1 MSPLLGCCGLSPVL
15 VGILRFSDQVSKS
28 KLGCKQKR
36 VKGTAADGKAE
47 PRCLQSA
54 AKFSDIIIIVI
65 IVVIIIIVVVV
76 VVIIV
81 ISVIQLE
88 TEENYRLLKKV
99 NVTYCLHSA
108 AKNSAMLSLPSSLP
122 SP

>member
-54 AKFSDIIIIVI
+54 VKFSDIIIIVI
-65 IVVIIIIVVVV
+65 IVVVIIIVV

-88 TEENYRLLKKV
+88 TEENYRLLKKA
-99 NVTYCLHSA
+99 NVTYCLYSA